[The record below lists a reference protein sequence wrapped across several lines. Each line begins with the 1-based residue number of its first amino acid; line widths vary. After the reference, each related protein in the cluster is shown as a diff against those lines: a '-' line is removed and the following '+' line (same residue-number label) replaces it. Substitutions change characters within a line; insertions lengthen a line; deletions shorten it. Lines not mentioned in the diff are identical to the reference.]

1 MTDHH
6 WHAVAAVKLSLVREP
21 SIQEDNF
28 ESVCVVFVWRGLTEG
43 RYCCVFVPQTSRSC
57 SVRGISLFIDHARI
71 GERSARQ
78 KKLHMPA
85 PCEPCEPSK
94 RGGFSSLLSAV
105 SAKMEEDFDTVTIN
119 VGGTRFETARATLA
133 RHPDTRLSALDETS
147 SEYGPKRRE
156 FYFDRDPALFLHI
169 LNFYRF
175 GDLHFPRDLCG
186 PTIRRELD
194 FWGIDMQHVA
204 PCCWGFFQA
213 CFDNDVTLKLLR
225 QAFDTP
231 EKPPNVASGA
241 SKWKITKS
249 RMNRFLEDPSSSAWA
264 KVGFPSFYSPPR
276 LIYILGMG
284 GTPSAGLT
292 MVQEIE
298 SCQAPAKRPFTKS
311 FVIQLISRLKFLFIF
326 LALGSDLCLIVHCIF
341 LYYFLVRHCNLC
353 NSCHFT
359 LYLISC
365 LSSYAVYMHV
375 CIPSATTSLCID
387 IDNRQ

>member
-1 MTDHH
+1 
-6 WHAVAAVKLSLVREP
+6 
-21 SIQEDNF
+21 
-28 ESVCVVFVWRGLTEG
+28 
-43 RYCCVFVPQTSRSC
+43 
-57 SVRGISLFIDHARI
+57 
-71 GERSARQ
+71 
-78 KKLHMPA
+78 MPA

-147 SEYGPKRRE
+147 IEYSPKRRE
-156 FYFDRDPALFLHI
+156 FYFDRDPALFLHV

-231 EKPPNVASGA
+231 ENPPDVASGA

-249 RMNRFLEDPSSSAWA
+249 RMNRFLEDPLSSAWA
-264 KVGFPSFYSPPR
+264 KVGFPSFYSHPR

-292 MVQEIE
+292 MVQVIQ

-311 FVIQLISRLKFLFIF
+311 FVIHLISRLKFIFIF

-341 LYYFLVRHCNLC
+341 L
-353 NSCHFT
+353 
-359 LYLISC
+359 
-365 LSSYAVYMHV
+365 
-375 CIPSATTSLCID
+375 
-387 IDNRQ
+387 